1 MNAFPVFRG
10 FLFIGL
16 ILEIRVVNGVVA
28 VSRVPE
34 SAGLCVGIESARVPL
49 GTRLLIEL
57 LGQCVERF
65 LERLGVR
72 LDRRGVAA
80 GERRA
85 ELLHGRLDLALLALG
100 KLVADLAERLFAL
113 EEQALRVILHV
124 NGFLLL
130 LILFRVLLRIA
141 YRAVD
146 VLLGHIGRRGDRDV
160 LLASGAEILCG
171 YVDYAVRVDI
181 EGDLDLRHSAGS
193 CRNSVEAEASECRI
207 ARRHVAL
214 ALEHMDLNGGLT
226 VGCGGIYLAL
236 LYRDRR
242 VAVDD
247 AVEYAVNSG
256 VKVITID
263 SSIESENV
271 SLFIGTDNVGA
282 GKAAGEAAVSGFSSD
297 EKIYIG
303 LVNYNADTDNGRQRE
318 TGFREYIKNVENA
331 QIITMVTADSN
342 AESATAAA
350 ASLIKGYPEINVLV
364 GFNEWMTLGVGNA
377 IKQLGVKDT
386 VRGIGFDSN
395 VISVGMIETGEMD
408 TLIVQNPFAIGYLGV
423 KNAAVLASGGSISEK
438 TIYTAVTPVNKENLF
453 DEDVQKIIFRFS

>member
-1 MNAFPVFRG
+1 M
-10 FLFIGL
+10 
-16 ILEIRVVNGVVA
+16 
-28 VSRVPE
+28 
-34 SAGLCVGIESARVPL
+34 SAI
-49 GTRLLIEL
+49 
-57 LGQCVERF
+57 
-65 LERLGVR
+65 
-72 LDRRGVAA
+72 D
-80 GERRA
+80 
-85 ELLHGRLDLALLALG
+85 
-100 KLVADLAERLFAL
+100 
-113 EEQALRVILHV
+113 
-124 NGFLLL
+124 
-130 LILFRVLLRIA
+130 
-141 YRAVD
+141 
-146 VLLGHIGRRGDRDV
+146 
-160 LLASGAEILCG
+160 
-171 YVDYAVRVDI
+171 YVK
-181 EGDLDLRHSAGS
+181 S
-193 CRNSVEAEASECRI
+193 N
-207 ARRHVAL
+207 
-214 ALEHMDLNGGLT
+214 
-226 VGCGGIYLAL
+226 
-236 LYRDRR
+236 
-242 VAVDD
+242 D

-263 SSIESENV
+263 SNIESEDV

-350 ASLIKGYPEINVLV
+350 VSLIKGYPEINVLV
-364 GFNEWMTLGVGNA
+364 GFNEWMALGVGNA

-408 TLIVQNPFAIGYLGV
+408 ALIVQNPFAIGYLGV
-423 KNAAVLASGGSISEK
+423 KNAAVLASGGSISEN